1 MLRHALPSVAWTRRL
16 VSHPSLRRAVATS
29 AEKRALNV
37 NQLKGAETE
46 KAPTPP
52 TPPPPAQGGDSSLP
66 LILGG
71 LALVGVG
78 VAAYSSGAIPGLQ
91 SHPEEAAP
99 KATAKEKG
107 KKAATV
113 VVAAVDDAKVE
124 KEPASVAKETATSA
138 PVEPAGNRVVTI
150 SLPKGSR
157 QSLSP
162 AETSIEHPVGG
173 NRVGMPPKVAQEP
186 VGTPEPSV
194 DAALQELRGQ
204 LSQESS
210 ITLQEA
216 RQELA
221 KLSSLDAKELDA
233 LSPTQLKIRI
243 IQLSKDLEDR
253 TKWEAVRLKEFLAM
267 KEQEVQNK

>member
-1 MLRHALPSVAWTRRL
+1 MLRRALPTVTLTRRL
-16 VSHPSLRRAVATS
+16 VSNPSLRRAVATS

-46 KAPTPP
+46 KVAPP

-66 LILGG
+66 FILGG

-78 VAAYSSGAIPGLQ
+78 AAAYSNGAIPGLK
-91 SHPEEAAP
+91 SHPEPPFA
-99 KATAKEKG
+99 AKETSKEEG
-107 KKAATV
+107 EKAPAADV
-113 VVAAVDDAKVE
+113 VVAE
-124 KEPASVAKETATSA
+124 KTEEESVSVVKDTASSA
-138 PVEPAGNRVVTI
+138 QVEPSGNRVVTI
-150 SLPKGSR
+150 SLPKGTRRSG
-157 QSLSP
+157 SP
-162 AETSIEHPVGG
+162 AGTVTEHPVGG
-173 NRVGMPPKVAQEP
+173 NRVAMPPKMNQEA
-186 VGTPEPSV
+186 VGTPKPSI

-216 RQELA
+216 REELA
-221 KLSSLDAKELDA
+221 KLSSLDAKELDS

>member
-1 MLRHALPSVAWTRRL
+1 MLGRALPSVTLTRRL
-16 VSHPSLRRAVATS
+16 VSNPSLRRAVATS

-46 KAPTPP
+46 KAAPP

-66 LILGG
+66 FILGG

-78 VAAYSSGAIPGLQ
+78 AAAYSNGAIPGLKP
-91 SHPEEAAP
+91 HPEAVA
-99 KATAKEKG
+99 AKETPKEAG
-107 KKAATV
+107 EKAPAAAV
-113 VVAAVDDAKVE
+113 VVAE
-124 KEPASVAKETATSA
+124 KIKEESVSVVKETASSA
-138 PVEPAGNRVVTI
+138 PVEPSGNRVVTI
-150 SLPKGSR
+150 SLPKGTRRSG
-157 QSLSP
+157 SP
-162 AETSIEHPVGG
+162 AGTITEHRVGG
-173 NRVGMPPKVAQEP
+173 NRVSMPPKMNQEV
-186 VGTPEPSV
+186 VGTPEPSI

-221 KLSSLDAKELDA
+221 KLSSLDAKELDS
-233 LSPTQLKIRI
+233 LSPSQLKIRI

-267 KEQEVQNK
+267 KEQEVQHK